1 MGVLLAGVPAW
12 AATLVIELAVKVLK
26 YYQERADFRE
36 KVLLE
41 VENACLHRVAEAAR
55 LVDDSPESG
64 TLRVRQPKRRP

>member
-41 VENACLHRVAEAAR
+41 VENASLQRVAEAAR
-55 LVDDSPESG
+55 LVDASPESG